1 MNYSRGHVKIVI
13 NERNVNSSDIL
24 FNEFMI
30 H

>member
-1 MNYSRGHVKIVI
+1 MNPSRGHIKIVI
-13 NERNVNSSDIL
+13 NERSVNSSDIL

>member
-1 MNYSRGHVKIVI
+1 MNSSKDHIKIVI